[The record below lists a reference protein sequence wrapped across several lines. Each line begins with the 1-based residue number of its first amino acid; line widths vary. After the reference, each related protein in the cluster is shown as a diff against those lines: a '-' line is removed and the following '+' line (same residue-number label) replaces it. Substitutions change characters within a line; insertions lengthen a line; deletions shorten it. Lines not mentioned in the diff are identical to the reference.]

1 MDNLYLQRRST
12 NDRLM
17 AHGQSCP
24 RVMSGPGGL
33 TAHGQQ
39 AARASSH
46 LLVAAALGYT
56 RRTLLATLLPRFATS
71 LSLRTLLMMVRSHN
85 MVIGDGLES
94 ETLRQRL
101 WFHRRSPH
109 RVRATDTERTKVL
122 PCPGTGRPRAHGHRI
137 MDAASL
143 DH

>member
-94 ETLRQRL
+94 ETLRQR
-101 WFHRRSPH
+101 
-109 RVRATDTERTKVL
+109 
-122 PCPGTGRPRAHGHRI
+122 AHGHRI
-137 MDAASL
+137 MDARPLTPHSGCARVTCRTYKDWQSGARRL
-143 DH
+143 LPLGLVV